1 MAFDASKNKTEILKH
16 DKEIQTNDTE
26 KNALFKNFP
35 ILWKSMKLNWIF
47 WITCF
52 ISVSILSAFNTHNK
66 SYINGFITF
75 FIAMLVGWYIHYL
88 SHAYDLLKIY
98 EDTDNKIINYIK
110 SNSKLNKIAV
120 NLIYYTCDFHD
131 KIHHDTS
138 VNRQPINL
146 IMEFIQNFLMEGGF
160 LILLAHWYNF
170 SIDIGSFKFK
180 LNKSVLLLWGLLYAT
195 VHNINYII
203 LGCDQ
208 HTKHHIDP
216 KTNYGIDTLDIL
228 FDTKY
233 DINNIENLNHGSI
246 NVIIITLII
255 LYFKIYM

>member
-1 MAFDASKNKTEILKH
+1 
-16 DKEIQTNDTE
+16 
-26 KNALFKNFP
+26 
-35 ILWKSMKLNWIF
+35 
-47 WITCF
+47 
-52 ISVSILSAFNTHNK
+52 
-66 SYINGFITF
+66 
-75 FIAMLVGWYIHYL
+75 
-88 SHAYDLLKIY
+88 
-98 EDTDNKIINYIK
+98 
-110 SNSKLNKIAV
+110 
-120 NLIYYTCDFHD
+120 
-131 KIHHDTS
+131 
-138 VNRQPINL
+138 
-146 IMEFIQNFLMEGGF
+146 MEFIQNFLIEGGF
-160 LILLAHWYNF
+160 LILLAHCYNF